1 MFVSA
6 NSIERLN
13 HPITMNIIR
22 LIFTPSLFGWLWAK
36 HRISSGPSANRNSH
50 ACPSGQG
57 AAMPIYA

>member
-22 LIFTPSLFGWLWAK
+22 LIFTHSPF
-36 HRISSGPSANRNSH
+36 H
-50 ACPSGQG
+50 
-57 AAMPIYA
+57 